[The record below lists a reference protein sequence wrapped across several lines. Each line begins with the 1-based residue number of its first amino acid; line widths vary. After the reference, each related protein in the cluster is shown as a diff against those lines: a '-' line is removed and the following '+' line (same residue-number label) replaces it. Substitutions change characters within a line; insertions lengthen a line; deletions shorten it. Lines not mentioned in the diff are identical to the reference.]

1 MYQWNLR
8 RREKFKSLMISK
20 WINWILVYSKSSLNK
35 YIWIWKEPSV
45 NWRFTADIWTDRR
58 SVNFDKIDLFTQLTK
73 QCRMTHPFAN
83 KECMYTRLISSDDDF
98 YENYSKYS
106 LFQYCVYWFLDSNV
120 HTIPLL
126 IYLILYTIEYTSI
139 WWYSAVSFT
148 VARVMHFV
156 LALQFGHM
164 GFSWFSLKLQL
175 NSANQLGIV
184 IILRSFEL
192 NMRCKCL
199 NSFSY

>member
-58 SVNFDKIDLFTQLTK
+58 SVNFDKMDLFTQLTK

-83 KECMYTRLISSDDDF
+83 KECMYTRLYNSSSDDDF

-106 LFQYCVYWFLDSNV
+106 LM
-120 HTIPLL
+120 
-126 IYLILYTIEYTSI
+126 
-139 WWYSAVSFT
+139 YSALCILIHRFQCAYKSF
-148 VARVMHFV
+148 VNISYFV
-156 LALQFGHM
+156 WDWTYLVVLCSEFHGRPVIHVVVLYSFG
-164 GFSWFSLKLQL
+164 FAVWL
-175 NSANQLGIV
+175 
-184 IILRSFEL
+184 
-192 NMRCKCL
+192 
-199 NSFSY
+199 